1 MEFNKRDSKFCIKCK
16 MILSYN
22 SYNETVENENEM
34 KDALA
39 QMSDQ
44 LLILNERIQKLEKNK

>member
-1 MEFNKRDSKFCIKCK
+1 MV
-16 MILSYN
+16 LSYN

-39 QMSDQ
+39 RMKFGIGLSPG
-44 LLILNERIQKLEKNK
+44 I